1 MYMDQKIS
9 LVVKMTLV
17 LWNKSIPVSHNIKP
31 LTSKMSNN
39 YHYLFTIY
47 SIQGRG
53 GLEPLPESFGRMW
66 GTSLTGRTDH
76 LVTICPLA
84 FT

>member
-1 MYMDQKIS
+1 
-9 LVVKMTLV
+9 MTLV

-39 YHYLFTIY
+39 FHNLF

-53 GLEPLPESFGRMW
+53 GLQLLPESFKGMR
-66 GTSLTGRTDH
+66 GTSLTGCTDRFA
-76 LVTICPLA
+76 TICPLDS
-84 FT
+84 T